1 MLSFRTLLRQ
11 NSNYRY
17 MWSWQVVSE
26 IGDHFNNIAVFS
38 LALAHTAH
46 TNSGG
51 LVVSGVMLARAIPA
65 MFAGP
70 IAGVTLD
77 RLNRKHVMVASDLV
91 RAVLAL
97 GFILSIHRSDNWML
111 YLFSALLMFA
121 SPFFTSG
128 RSSILPT
135 ITTQEEL
142 HTANSLTQ
150 TTQWTTI
157 TIGTFAAGTA
167 VMIFKY
173 EWAFVLNSLSFLF
186 SALCISRLHVAGGAF
201 QARRAALTE
210 AEVVRPWHEYKEG
223 LRYMRGNPLILGIA
237 LIGVGW
243 ATGGGAAQILFSLF
257 GEVVF
262 NRGAA
267 GIGEVWGCAGVGL
280 LIGGAFAYW
289 LGERI
294 GFRGYKLAISICY
307 ILHGGT
313 YIIFS
318 QMRIFGLAL
327 VFIALSR
334 AAVAVS
340 SVLNMSQLLRRVSN
354 EYRGRV
360 FSTMESMQWSVM
372 MLSMAAA
379 GVASQYYSPRLIG
392 AIAGVLSSTTAF
404 FWGWANLTGRLPEP
418 PVEGVERREVE
429 VHGEPTI

>member
-1 MLSFRTLLRQ
+1 MLSFRQLLDQ
-11 NSNYRY
+11 NRNYRY
-17 MWSWQVVSE
+17 TWSGQVVSE

-38 LALAHTAH
+38 LALAT
-46 TNSGG
+46 TKSG
-51 LVVSGVMLARAIPA
+51 LVVSGIMLSRAIPA
-65 MFAGP
+65 VLAGP
-70 IAGVTLD
+70 IAGVLLD
-77 RLNRKHVMVASDLV
+77 RLNRKHVMIASDLI

-97 GFILSIHRSDNWML
+97 GFILSLNRHDTWML
-111 YLFSALLMFA
+111 YLFSGLLMFA

-128 RSSILPT
+128 RSAILPT
-135 ITTQEEL
+135 ITTSEEL

-157 TIGTFAAGTA
+157 TVGTFLAGA
-167 VMIFKY
+167 SVMQFGY
-173 EWAFVLNSLSFLF
+173 EWAFVLNSLSFFF
-186 SALCISRLHVAGGAF
+186 SAACISRSRVEGDAF
-201 QARRAALTE
+201 QPRKRALTE
-210 AEVVRPWHEYKEG
+210 AEVVRPWHEYVEG
-223 LRYMRGNPLILGIA
+223 LRYMRANPLILGIA

-262 NRGAA
+262 NRGPA
-267 GIGEVWGCAGVGL
+267 GIGQVWGCAGLGL
-280 LIGGAFAYW
+280 LAGGGFAYW

-294 GFRGYKLAISICY
+294 DFRAYKRTISICY
-307 ILHGGT
+307 ILHGAT

-318 QMRIFGLAL
+318 QMQNYSVAL

-340 SVLNMSQLLRRVSN
+340 SVLNMSELLGHVSN

-372 MLSMAAA
+372 MVSMTAA
-379 GVASQYYSPRLIG
+379 GIASQYYSPRLIG
-392 AIAGVLSSTTAF
+392 AIAGALSSTTAF
-404 FWGWANLTGRLPEP
+404 FWAWASVTGRLPEP